1 MSWSVSYDNYDQ
13 IEKTLQDLAGSGRR
27 IGLVL
32 FSDIAYEA
40 LPPGTRA
47 SELRPYL
54 RFFRTRGVTNPWQD
68 AFAGGTRIWSALDL
82 AHRMLKRDHVTNG
95 AVVLISDLAD
105 APNDRALLGQTLA
118 GYVDD
123 RIPIKIVALD
133 PTPDD
138 KQLFARALAHGGGA
152 VETLGPTSHVLA
164 RHRTRPALPTALLV
178 GALALAL
185 LLAANELALGRAS
198 LEKRVTAAGGSCSGP
213 RRSVSR
219 SRRSPRS
226 PRGTPERGDRPS
238 ARATSPRASPACR
251 RGRPTSWRRSASRA
265 ACLQLTTT
273 SRSAAPSSRST
284 ARAPASRAS
293 TTGSRGRRFASRP
306 RPRWRARSAAT
317 RTPGARPP
325 PPTCSASSR

>member
-1 MSWSVSYDNYDQ
+1 MRRSAIPLGDLGTLLRPARRTLAFRLGLAAALLGALAAAYFGAHHTGKRASILPGGKSPIVAIDMSWSVSYDNYDQ

-32 FSDIAYEA
+32 FSDVAYEA

-138 KQLFARALAHGGGA
+138 EQLFARALAHGGGS
-152 VETLGPTSHVLA
+152 VETLGPTSHVVT
-164 RHRTRPALPTALLV
+164 RHRTHPALPTALLV

-185 LLAANELALGRAS
+185 LLAANELALGR
-198 LEKRVTAAGGSCSGP
+198 LR
-213 RRSVSR
+213 
-219 SRRSPRS
+219 
-226 PRGTPERGDRPS
+226 
-238 ARATSPRASPACR
+238 
-251 RGRPTSWRRSASRA
+251 WRSA
-265 ACLQLTTT
+265 
-273 SRSAAPSSRST
+273 
-284 ARAPASRAS
+284 
-293 TTGSRGRRFASRP
+293 
-306 RPRWRARSAAT
+306 
-317 RTPGARPP
+317 
-325 PPTCSASSR
+325 